1 MLGYSDLK
9 KGTLF
14 VLDGHPYEVLDSSFS
29 RMQQR
34 KAVMQTK
41 IRNLKTGKIVERN
54 FQPSDTF
61 EEANVV
67 RRPLQFL
74 YHHRGEYVFADPADP
89 KKRMTLND
97 EAIGEKAR
105 WLVRNTQVTV
115 LEFNDETLQI
125 ILPIKLDVRVI
136 ASPPGITGDR
146 ATSGTKSATVET
158 GVTVAVPPFI
168 NAGDTIRIN
177 TETGAYVERVE
188 KS

>member
-1 MLGYSDLK
+1 MLSYSDLK

-14 VLDGHPYEVLDSSFS
+14 VFDGHPYEVLDSSFS

-61 EEANVV
+61 EHADVT
-67 RRPLQFL
+67 RRPMQFL
-74 YHHRGEYVFADPADP
+74 YHHRGEYVFADPAD
-89 KKRMTLND
+89 RSRRTTYRD
-97 EAIGEKAR
+97 DVIGEKAR
-105 WLVRNTQVTV
+105 WFVQNMQVTV
-115 LEFNDETLQI
+115 LEFNGETLQLL
-125 ILPIKLDVRVI
+125 LPIKLDVRVVET
-136 ASPPGITGDR
+136 PPGIIGDR

-158 GVTVAVPPFI
+158 GATVAVPPFI
-168 NAGDTIRIN
+168 NIGDTIRVN
-177 TETGAYVERVE
+177 TESGAYVERVE